1 MSYIITIQY
10 PYQHLEMNIAYNS
23 YILETV
29 IIPKMQA
36 VGLII
41 PTMQQLLKN
50 HNLALSDLACIGIN
64 TGPGPFNTL
73 RAIVATANGI
83 AFAQKI
89 PLVACN
95 GLELLLQEN
104 KTEKQ
109 VAILDAFGT
118 DVYYAIKSIQPSHK
132 AMADT
137 AGQQGYISINDLI
150 TMLNTSHQNQPLSF
164 IGNGSIKHQDYI
176 MQHFMGS
183 AKFNESLLFA
193 TATTLAHVTYKK
205 FSEHL
210 TETEIFPLY
219 FASPVTKS

>member
-1 MSYIITIQY
+1 MSYVITIQY
-10 PYQHLEMNIAYNS
+10 PYQHLEMSISCNS
-23 YILETV
+23 SILQTV
-29 IIPKMQA
+29 IVPKIQA

-50 HNLALSDLACIGIN
+50 HNLTLSDIACIGIN

-73 RAIVATANGI
+73 RAIIATANGI

-104 KTEKQ
+104 IDENQ

-118 DVYYAIKSIQPSHK
+118 DVYYAIKS
-132 AMADT
+132 T
-137 AGQQGYISINDLI
+137 CQQGYMPITDLI
-150 TMLNTSHQNQPLSF
+150 TMLNASHNNQTVKF
-164 IGNGSIKHQDYI
+164 IGNGSVKHHDYI
-176 MQHFMGS
+176 LQNFIGS
-183 AKFNESLLFA
+183 AQIHPDLLFA
-193 TATTLAHVTYKK
+193 TAATLVKTTHKK
-205 FSEHL
+205 FSKNL
-210 TETEIFPLY
+210 IDAEIFPLY